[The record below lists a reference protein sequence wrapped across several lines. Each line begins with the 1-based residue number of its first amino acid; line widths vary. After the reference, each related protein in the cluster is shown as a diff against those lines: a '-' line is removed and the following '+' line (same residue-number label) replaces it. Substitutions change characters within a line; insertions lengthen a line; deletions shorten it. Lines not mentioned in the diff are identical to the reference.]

1 MRWWDQTPWALCRV
15 LSFKAAL
22 SLSSFIVIRKLFSAS
37 SPPAIRV
44 LAPADL
50 RLFIF
55 LLAILIPAW
64 KKSYDK
70 PRQCTEKE
78 RHHFADKGPYS
89 QSFVF
94 PGVRYRCEN
103 CTIKKAEQQ

>member
-44 LAPADL
+44 LSPADL

-55 LLAILIPAW
+55 LLAILIPVGRKAMTNLDSVLRRRDITLPT
-64 KKSYDK
+64 KVHIVKALFFQASGTDV
-70 PRQCTEKE
+70 RI
-78 RHHFADKGPYS
+78 GP
-89 QSFVF
+89 
-94 PGVRYRCEN
+94 
-103 CTIKKAEQQ
+103 